1 MNVNDS
7 RDDVADL
14 ALMLAI
20 PPERHLPAGRRHTI
34 KEHLMTELRNDQPAT
49 QPEPPARRAKRV
61 RRPRRLALTAVAAGA
76 LTAAAVTASLTGL
89 PGHSRPAPGG
99 NPGGHPTATHLLSM
113 IADAAGKAKPQDVSD
128 SQFEYIATQESYGTN
143 DGPAPDQ
150 THLRQ
155 IWIPVADLCGPSLLI
170 ENGKRYDVGGSSIA
184 VSSSPE
190 GSAGSASSAGSSA
203 VRANPHL
210 RDKDYVPISNQKDC
224 PDPGGLND
232 PTYRFLQS
240 LPTDPHALL
249 DRIYTEEGRAGR
261 SADQEAFTTIG
272 DLLGESIAPPDVSA
286 ALYRAAALIPG
297 VTVIPDAQD
306 ALGNPGVAVSFTSNG
321 AQDEWIFNKDT
332 LQLIGERGFDN
343 GTLTGKSAIVARA
356 FVDHNGELPPAQ

>member
-7 RDDVADL
+7 RDDAADL

-20 PPERHLPAGRRHTI
+20 PPERDLPAGRRHTI

-49 QPEPPARRAKRV
+49 QPEPPARRTQRV
-61 RRPRRLALTAVAAGA
+61 RRPRRLALTAAAAAGLA
-76 LTAAAVTASLTGL
+76 AAAVTASLTGL
-89 PGHSRPAPGG
+89 PGHSRPAPGV
-99 NPGGHPTATHLLSM
+99 GGHITATHLLST
-113 IADAAGKAKPQDVSD
+113 IANKAAGAKPQDVSD
-128 SQFEYIATQESYGTN
+128 SQFEYIATQESYGTD
-143 DGPAPDQ
+143 DGAAPDQ

-190 GSAGSASSAGSSA
+190 GTAGSASSAGSSA
-203 VRANPHL
+203 VRAKPRL
-210 RDKDYVPISNQKDC
+210 RKKDYDPIPNQKDC

-249 DRIYTEEGRAGR
+249 DRIYTVEKGAGQ
-261 SADQEAFTTIG
+261 SPDQEAFTTIG
-272 DLLGESIAPPDVSA
+272 DLLRESIAPPDVSA

-297 VTVIPDAQD
+297 VTVVPDVQD
-306 ALGNPGVAVSFTSNG
+306 AIGRPGVAVSFTFNG
-321 AQDEWIFNKDT
+321 VQEEWIFSKDT
-332 LQLIGERGFDN
+332 LQLIGERDFYN
-343 GTLTGKSAIVARA
+343 GTLTGKSAIVAEA